1 MPFQQNYKSG
11 DKVFYNLFQ
20 ALDYSKQTGHYV
32 HYEFDKQFIE
42 SISGLKKPRNTSNQL
57 IPELMVKGL
66 KQIREKHSKV
76 RLALGGGTDSW
87 TILKLCI
94 ENDIYLDEVVSGLV
108 SFVGDVRADLEYLP
122 AIRYAKKYEG
132 NKIGEVKTISPT
144 KKNLEFIDDPEW
156 FKKIGGSHLP
166 IRPMITQLGKSL
178 MNTDTEFANITGLC
192 KPTILVKDGK
202 PYFAQLDVK
211 SIGEWMHIKNH
222 YPLFFDK
229 DNPELTVAMVYA
241 FMDSLPN
248 ITIKNRFKND
258 GVYDYGTISDRR
270 VKDRILDSFG
280 MRLDRPWLNYHFLGK
295 AKFDLN
301 SKTRHFMKEL
311 PKIGIHDYMDK
322 WYDSMKYI
330 HKQYKD
336 VPYGIESDGKNVKP
350 VGRFC
355 QTIPIYIDNFGYE
368 DKS

>member
-1 MPFQQNYKSG
+1 MPFHQNYRAGNKL
-11 DKVFYNLFQ
+11 FYNLFQ
-20 ALDYSKQTGHYV
+20 ALDYSKQTGHHV

-42 SISGLKKPRNTSNQL
+42 SISGCKKPVTISNQL
-57 IPELMVKGL
+57 IPRLMVKGL

-108 SFVGDVRADLEYLP
+108 SLVGDVRADLEYLP
-122 AIRYAKKYEG
+122 AIKYAKKYEG
-132 NKIGEVKTISPT
+132 SKIGEVKTISPT
-144 KKNLEFIDDPEW
+144 KKSLAFINERDW
-156 FKKIGGSHLP
+156 FKKIGGPLLP
-166 IRPMITQLGKSL
+166 IRPMFTQTGQSL
-178 MNTDTEFANITGLC
+178 MNDPNSDFANITGLD
-192 KPTILVKDGK
+192 KPSVLVKDGK
-202 PYFAQLDVK
+202 PYFVIIDQN
-211 SIGEWMHIKNH
+211 SIGEWMQIKNH

-241 FMDSLPN
+241 FMDSLPG
-248 ITIKNRFKND
+248 IKND
-258 GVYDYGTISDRR
+258 GVYDYATISDRKI
-270 VKDRILDSFG
+270 KDRILDSFG
-280 MRLDRPWLNYHFLGK
+280 MKLDKPWLNYHHLGK

-301 SKTRHFMKEL
+301 IKAQRFIKEL
-311 PKIGIHDYMDK
+311 PKIGINDYIDK

-336 VPYGIESDGKNVKP
+336 VPYGTESDGKNVKT
-350 VGRFC
+350 VGRYG
-355 QTIPIYIDNFGYE
+355 QMIPILSNSFGYE